1 MAQGT
6 TGMSATK
13 SFGERIVHQLLED
26 KLITQAQVND
36 LIEEQAKTRV
46 RLVKLLEQKN
56 LVSEMDRISA
66 MGAVL
71 SIAPIDVSK
80 LRLNVDLTELIPLQ
94 LARNFTVLPVSKLGN
109 RLFLAMADPLNVLAL
124 DDIRKLT
131 KLEVIPLISTTAAI
145 RKKLDD
151 FQNSDQMMDSII
163 QESGNEA
170 EDTIE
175 AVTESKSNNSNV
187 DLSSE
192 LGAGDAP
199 VIKLVN
205 LILLEAIKA
214 KASDIHVEPF
224 ETYIKL
230 RYRIDG
236 VLLEKKSPPKSMQNA
251 LMSRLKIMS
260 SLDIAEKRL
269 PQDGRLRVKVSG
281 KDIDL
286 RISFLPTV
294 HGEKCVLRVLDK
306 SNLSLSLDSLGLGPA
321 TLKQVK
327 DAVDSPHGLI
337 LVTGPTGSGKTTTLY
352 SILYELNQ
360 PGDNIITVEDP
371 VEFQIEGINQ
381 VSVAKA
387 VGLTFATALRSILRQ
402 DPDIVMIGEIRDKET
417 AEIAVEASLTGHQVL
432 STLHCNDA
440 PGAISRL
447 DDMGIAPF
455 LISSSVILSSA
466 QRLMRRI
473 CRTCKSE
480 INLDPKVAE
489 QVGIDPSFF
498 NGVQLFSGRGCERCN
513 NTGYSG
519 RLAILEAMSMT
530 DELRKL
536 VIQRTPGSELKK
548 LAVSQGM
555 QTLRTAALEKV
566 RAGLTTLQQVMILT
580 SNH

>member
-1 MAQGT
+1 MP
-6 TGMSATK
+6 ATK
-13 SFGERIVHQLLED
+13 SFGERIVSRLLED
-26 KLITQAQVND
+26 GLINQTQVD
-36 LIEEQAKTRV
+36 ELLEEQKKTKV

-56 LVSEMDRISA
+56 LVSEKDRIAA
-66 MGAVL
+66 MGGVL

-80 LRLNVDLTELIPLQ
+80 LRISSELTDLIPVQ
-94 LARNFTVLPVSKLGN
+94 LAKTFTVIPVSKLDN

-124 DDIRKLT
+124 DDIRKQT
-131 KLEVIPLISTTAAI
+131 RMEIIPLISTESAI
-145 RKKLDD
+145 KKKLDD
-151 FQNSDQMMDSII
+151 FQNSDKMMDSII
-163 QESGNEA
+163 QESGGDE
-170 EDTIE
+170 EESIE
-175 AVTESKSNNSNV
+175 VSQENKKDNSQH
-187 DLSSE
+187 DLNSDSD
-192 LGAGDAP
+192 ADDAP

-205 LILLEAIKA
+205 LILLEAIKTQT
-214 KASDIHVEPF
+214 SDIHIEPF
-224 ETYIKL
+224 ENYIKL

-236 VLLEKKSPPKSMQNA
+236 VLIEKKSPPKNMQNA

-260 SLDIAEKRL
+260 NLDIAEKRL
-269 PQDGRLRVKVSG
+269 PQDGRLRVRVSG
-281 KDIDL
+281 RDIDL

-306 SNLSLSLDSLGLGPA
+306 SNLSLSMDALGLEPS
-321 TLKQVK
+321 TYKQLK

-352 SILYELNQ
+352 SILHELNQ

-381 VSVAKA
+381 VSVQKA
-387 VGLTFATALRSILRQ
+387 VGLNFATALRSILRQ

-455 LISSSVILSSA
+455 LISSSVLLSSA
-466 QRLMRRI
+466 QRLMRKV
-473 CRTCKSE
+473 CKACKE
-480 INLDPKVAE
+480 ETQFDAKVAE
-489 QVGIDPSFF
+489 QIGVEASFF
-498 NGVQLFSGRGCERCN
+498 EGAQLFTGRGCDRCN

-519 RLAILEAMSMT
+519 RLAILEAMTMS

-536 VIQRTPGSELKK
+536 VIKRSPGADLKK
-548 LAVSQGM
+548 LAIEQGM
-555 QTLRTAALEKV
+555 NTLRMAALGKVKQGFTTLEQVLIATAA
-566 RAGLTTLQQVMILT
+566 
-580 SNH
+580 H